1 MIAAAAALGAGAYY
15 FLGPNKKAHQKK
27 AKALYEKIKKEA
39 KKEGK
44 KLKSEWRAVSAK
56 TVKRARKTKSKK

>member
-1 MIAAAAALGAGAYY
+1 MAKSKKISKGKIVAAAAALGAGAYY

-44 KLKSEWRAVSAK
+44 KLKSEVIHKVLR
-56 TVKRARKTKSKK
+56 